1 LVPLLSSA
9 ARAIRARADLAG
21 VSLFLDVDDDLA
33 ADIDPSA
40 VRRAV
45 DNLLANAVEHTPAGR
60 AVLVSAASSEDRR
73 SVVIDVDDEGT
84 GFPPAF
90 LPQAFERFQRADAAR
105 SHASGQLGAGL
116 GLAIVAEVA
125 AAHGGTAG
133 VSNRPS
139 GGARARLILPGL
151 IRDSSPLSQS
161 AASSP
166 TR

>member
-1 LVPLLSSA
+1 
-9 ARAIRARADLAG
+9 
-21 VSLFLDVDDDLA
+21 
-33 ADIDPSA
+33 
-40 VRRAV
+40 
-45 DNLLANAVEHTPAGR
+45 
-60 AVLVSAASSEDRR
+60 
-73 SVVIDVDDEGT
+73 VIDVDDEGS
-84 GFPPAF
+84 GFPPDF
-90 LPQAFERFQRADAAR
+90 LPHAFERFQRADAAR

-151 IRDSSPLSQS
+151 IPDNSPLPQS